1 MTADNVFDPAT
12 DADVAEQRR
21 SVREDV
27 PDQESSVTGPSAPPD
42 ETSAA
47 DWQEQGEVV
56 DAEPD
61 FDEFRRPD

>member
-1 MTADNVFDPAT
+1 MTADNIFDAAT

-27 PDQESSVTGPSAPPD
+27 PDPESAVSGPPAPPGESSV
-42 ETSAA
+42 A

-56 DAEPD
+56 DADPD
-61 FDEFRRPD
+61 FDEFDRPG

>member
-1 MTADNVFDPAT
+1 MTADNVFDAAT

-27 PDQESSVTGPSAPPD
+27 PDQESAVTGPAVPPA

-47 DWQEQGEVV
+47 DWQEQSEAV
-56 DAEPD
+56 DADPD
-61 FDEFRRPD
+61 FDESGRPG